1 MGVIF
6 RPENKHQ
13 PRHHEPTVRGLDT
26 HSQSV
31 IQEGMS
37 KDTEQY
43 VRSYQSRRQSW
54 RQSWRQSLRQS
65 WRQSWRQ
72 TWRQSWRQSW
82 KQSRKLETKRETKRR
97 TADHNIEEETQYEM
111 FEAAMDEGNL
121 FYSISMLPKIAE
133 LILLNTL
140 PISLPVMC
148 NKRYSSNL

>member
-1 MGVIF
+1 MGVILS

-13 PRHHEPTVRGLDT
+13 PRHHEPPVRGLDT

-43 VRSYQSRRQSW
+43 VQSYQSGR
-54 RQSWRQSLRQS
+54 
-65 WRQSWRQ
+65 
-72 TWRQSWRQSW
+72 
-82 KQSRKLETKRETKRR
+82 QSRKLETKRR

-111 FEAAMDEGNL
+111 CEAAMDEGNL

-133 LILLNTL
+133 LILLNT
-140 PISLPVMC
+140 PSYI
-148 NKRYSSNL
+148 